1 MKLTKQ
7 LVLKLILEAVEKEK
21 AKKKEKAS
29 PKKSSNK
36 LLDIKNNLSAL
47 KQMREELKLAKF
59 AEVTATTEVEYADLA
74 KFANELNLIKAKGVA
89 LEQKLDNQIQMLE
102 DKLKTEKD
110 KIKSLIGLT
119 SDNTESDE

>member
-59 AEVTATTEVEYADLA
+59 AEVTATTEVEYADLV